1 MIFILLNAYFFLLDL
16 HDGELSAVEIIGGT
30 TRMPAV
36 KNIIK
41 KVFGMEPSTTLNLD
55 EAVAKGCAL
64 QVSLH
69 FLLTYNSILIEIL
82 VVFT

>member
-1 MIFILLNAYFFLLDL
+1 
-16 HDGELSAVEIIGGT
+16 
-30 TRMPAV
+30 MPAV

-64 QVSLH
+64 QVSLY
-69 FLLTYNSILIEIL
+69 FLLTHNPCL
-82 VVFT
+82 VMFV